1 MLKDGEIPYR
11 KAVLSQ
17 VSSSVVGMA
26 VGQQV
31 LNGGRDLP
39 ALERAAEAV
48 EQLERDR
55 RALHGRALRAALDLH
70 AAQCANGM
78 GLGTVAQ
85 LALSLDC
92 SELRAGQLLT
102 QAQVLGLLPDALEAL
117 DGGLLGVE
125 QAAAFVTLTLVLSD
139 HHRSVVWDRLLER
152 LHSGA
157 PMSPARLREWLA
169 RAVRTADPDGA
180 AARRAVAEADGD
192 VSTRRRD
199 DGLTDLYATGL
210 SPTNAAACRARI
222 TDASAP
228 WGVDDERTAGKRRL
242 DAFVDLLLGRDRLP
256 YGDNHKGDQTDRD
269 LPDGDRHCR
278 PGCGCHL
285 QSPAPCGVEVHV
297 HVPIGAALG
306 TTDELAT
313 LVGHGP
319 LDAGQLQDVLR
330 NAPRLRA
337 VWVDEQGV
345 PVALGSRALTPGR
358 GDPLSLRQTLLRLVT
373 VGPPGPFFP
382 RHPHDHP
389 PVEPAPHDQRT
400 AGPTPPDPTPPGP
413 TPPGRAHPRWTPG
426 PYRIAAGLRRL
437 VMTRSPLCEW
447 PGCGHRAVRCDID
460 HDLAWPVGPTCSCN
474 LGPVCRR
481 HHRVKQTGWT
491 KARRS
496 TGVLWTSPTGRQHT
510 SSGPWSPPQRSSQLP
525 AVPRPVR
532 HRSPTE
538 LEDVRWELEPPDD
551 PGAADL
557 RISGHSDQCLARG
570 AAPT

>member
-1 MLKDGEIPYR
+1 MPYR
-11 KAVLSQ
+11 TAVLSQ
-17 VSSSVVGMA
+17 VSSSVVSMA

-31 LNGGRDLP
+31 LSGDGDLP
-39 ALERAAEAV
+39 ALERAAEVV

-55 RALHGRALRAALDLH
+55 RALHGRALRAALNLH

-102 QAQVLGLLPDALEAL
+102 EAQVLGLLPGALEAL
-117 DGGLLGVE
+117 DSGLLGVE
-125 QAAAFVTLTLVLSD
+125 QAGAFITLTLVLSD
-139 HHRSVVWDRLLER
+139 HHRSVVWDRLLVR
-152 LHSGA
+152 LRSGA

-180 AARRAVAEADGD
+180 AARRAAAEADGD

-199 DGLTDLYATGL
+199 DGLSDLYAAGL

-222 TDASAP
+222 ADASAP

-256 YGDNHKGDQTDRD
+256 YGGDRNGDQIDRG
-269 LPDGDRHCR
+269 LPDGDRPDWDRHCR

-345 PVALGSRALTPGR
+345 PVALGSRALTPER
-358 GDPLSLRQTLLRLVT
+358 GDPLSLRRALLRLAT
-373 VGPPGPFFP
+373 VGPPGPFHP

-389 PVEPAPHDQRT
+389 PLEATPLEPAPPET
-400 AGPTPPDPTPPGP
+400 TPPETAPPEP
-413 TPPGRAHPRWTPG
+413 TPPGRAHPRGTPG

-437 VMTRSPLCEW
+437 VTTRSPLCEW

-460 HDLAWPVGPTCSCN
+460 HDLAWPAGPTCSCN

-496 TGVLWTSPTGRQHT
+496 TGVLWTSPTGRHHD
-510 SSGPWSPPQRSSQLP
+510 SPGPWSPPQRSGHLP

-532 HRSPTE
+532 HLSPAE
-538 LEDVRWELEPPDD
+538 LEDIRWDQEPPDD

-557 RISGHSDQCLARG
+557 RISGHSGECLARG
-570 AAPT
+570 AAPS